1 MVLKNFIWVIVQFK
15 CDEKPKSIP
24 FPFFFKTESLSVSK
38 PFKSSRILHIR
49 LDAWKNYKRCSI
61 ADRCYHYRF
70 AAACFPILVLTISCS
85 KGETISSLFFSMPIF
100 PSNPSFSPCR
110 QNLLMMLSCGP
121 LFLHPA
127 CIYVTQVLA
136 Y

>member
-15 CDEKPKSIP
+15 CDEKLKSIR
-24 FPFFFKTESLSVSK
+24 FFLNGIFVCLKLK

-70 AAACFPILVLTISCS
+70 AAACFPILVLTISFS
-85 KGETISSLFFSMPIF
+85 KGEAISSLFFSMPIF